1 MAAKETLGEYRSVL
15 AMVRVAGNTTGP
27 EVTDRNGA
35 IHNGS
40 QAVPREPSAMP
51 VIRFVREQRDVD
63 CYPGENLREV
73 ALREGIELYGLKGRL
88 GNCGGCGQ
96 CITCFVEVVEGGAA
110 NALTEQ
116 TSVELQK
123 LKRRPQTWRLA
134 CQALVQKSVM
144 VLTRPQV
151 GLGDRE
157 GELTRARSLPLP
169 EGPTTWPEPP
179 AAEEAEDAQ
188 ESETAP
194 EGAGAPSATSD
205 EGGVLPADGR

>member
-1 MAAKETLGEYRSVL
+1 
-15 AMVRVAGNTTGP
+15 
-27 EVTDRNGA
+27 
-35 IHNGS
+35 
-40 QAVPREPSAMP
+40 MP
-51 VIRFVREQRDVD
+51 VIRFVREQRDVE

-96 CITCFVEVVEGGAA
+96 CITCFVEVVEGGGD

-116 TSVELQK
+116 TSVELMK

-151 GLGDRE
+151 GLADRE
-157 GELTRARSLPLP
+157 GELGRARSLPLP
-169 EGPTTWPEPP
+169 EGPTAWPEPP
-179 AAEEAEDAQ
+179 AAAEGEEPQ
-188 ESETAP
+188 ESETPAKA
-194 EGAGAPSATSD
+194 AGTPSTTSG